1 MEIYEIDLVRA
12 LFANKLNDL
21 TIFLASFY
29 EQIDDQEQ
37 ISRYVETIKELI
49 ALQNREKEVS
59 TYKAMGIIAQ
69 AGDSEILN
77 IKTNYVVP
85 TNYTA
90 RFDIELSDRDYVLT
104 KLKALISDLRGR
116 KFEVG
121 QLSSGEIKVFSTP
134 LIYNDTHELPVIT
147 SGQYIPYTGSDPIS
161 SSANFITHLKT
172 RVVMTKDTQNVDN
185 LIYFPYNSKLYST
198 TYKHTGWTTQVTN
211 VTAYNASAEKVDV
224 AVEFTSQV
232 AGALTT
238 FLNASGRTHR
248 AVLKLIDLEALTTTY
263 YSINLTTE
271 TRTTP
276 VDLGTGYQLFKM
288 SISFNGI
295 QSQEPYI
302 NNGVDRV
309 YLFFGGNVTITDE
322 KVMLGNDITQTT
334 IQVGKD
340 TGTIYNVEP
349 NEIPASLALDTDGYG
364 EWGTGYQ
371 GKERIIGVANKLSYS
386 FIYDTTN
393 ALYNDWYK
401 YSRFGI
407 GSSTYAN
414 QIFTIKE
421 YRYSYGVLTVNKFYA
436 KLGEITTQNTNGD
449 VMMLSVAMNVGAY

>member
-1 MEIYEIDLVRA
+1 MMEVYEIDLVRA
-12 LFANKLNDL
+12 LFANKLNDP

-29 EQIDDQEQ
+29 EQIQDQEQ
-37 ISRYVETIKELI
+37 ISRYVDTIKDLI
-49 ALQNREKEVS
+49 ALQNREKSES
-59 TYKAMGIIAQ
+59 TYKAMGIVAQ

-85 TNYTA
+85 TNYSV
-90 RFDIELSDRDYVLT
+90 RLDIELTDRDYVLA
-104 KLKALISDLRGR
+104 KIKALINDLRGR
-116 KFEVG
+116 KFELA
-121 QLSSGEIKVFSTP
+121 QLDSGSVIVFANPTFT
-134 LIYNDTHELPVIT
+134 NDKINMVNNLYINQNPGTANPDDAT
-147 SGQYIPYTGSDPIS
+147 SKTAIG
-161 SSANFITHLKT
+161 THL
-172 RVVMTKDTQNVDN
+172 
-185 LIYFPYNSKLYST
+185 S
-198 TYKHTGWTTQVTN
+198 
-211 VTAYNASAEKVDV
+211 
-224 AVEFTSQV
+224 
-232 AGALTT
+232 
-238 FLNASGRTHR
+238 
-248 AVLKLIDLEALTTTY
+248 TY
-263 YSINLTTE
+263 YNLTDGVSYTMYQPN
-271 TRTTP
+271 TPNAGVFQLLSRTVSVSGGIYTIGNSTNLGLY
-276 VDLGTGYQLFKM
+276 DLYKL
-288 SISFNGI
+288 SISFNGV

-302 NNGVDRV
+302 NNGLDRV

-322 KVMLGNDITQTT
+322 KVMLGNDIVQTT

-371 GKERIIGVANKLSYS
+371 GKERVIGVANKLSYS

-414 QIFTIKE
+414 QEFTIKE
-421 YRYSYGVLTVNKFYA
+421 YRYSYGVLTVDKFYA